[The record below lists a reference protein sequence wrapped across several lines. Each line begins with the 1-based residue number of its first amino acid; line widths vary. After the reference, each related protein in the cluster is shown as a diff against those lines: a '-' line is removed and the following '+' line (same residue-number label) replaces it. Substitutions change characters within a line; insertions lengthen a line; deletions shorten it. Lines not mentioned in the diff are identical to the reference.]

1 MINGNFEG
9 DSSDL
14 RRLGISKIEN
24 ELKSK
29 DDGNGYGTT
38 GAVAVSVDAVTRKFL
53 KAKQAR
59 AR

>member
-9 DSSDL
+9 DASDL

-38 GAVAVSVDAVTRKFL
+38 GAVAVSVDAVTRKL
-53 KAKQAR
+53 
-59 AR
+59 